1 MLDEIPIF
9 NSLKF
14 LIVLNLLRHFN
25 HHVYEKMIAFM
36 VATNSQISL
45 CIKGCRSKL
54 YLQTIMPIT
63 HMLGLMETPQLK
75 SHSCSTKWISQL
87 GIRSWFIQQ

>member
-36 VATNSQISL
+36 VATNSEFPFVSKVVETNHHVYNPYVGTHGNST
-45 CIKGCRSKL
+45 IKKL
-54 YLQTIMPIT
+54 IHVPPNGFHNL
-63 HMLGLMETPQLK
+63 E
-75 SHSCSTKWISQL
+75 
-87 GIRSWFIQQ
+87 